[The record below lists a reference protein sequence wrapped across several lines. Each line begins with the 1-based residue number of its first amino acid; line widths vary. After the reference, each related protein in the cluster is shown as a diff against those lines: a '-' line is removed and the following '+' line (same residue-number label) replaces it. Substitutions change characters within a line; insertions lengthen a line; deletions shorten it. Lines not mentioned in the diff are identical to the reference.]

1 MKILIDEMY
10 DGFDEK
16 LTNLGHE
23 AQSVKKL
30 VNNKMPLKS
39 DYSVLT
45 YAKKNDMILVT
56 ADVENKR
63 GCDEN
68 GIKCICPNKDAV
80 FDFIVNALKE
90 FENK

>member
-45 YAKKNDMILVT
+45 YAKKN
-56 ADVENKR
+56 E
-63 GCDEN
+63 
-68 GIKCICPNKDAV
+68 
-80 FDFIVNALKE
+80 
-90 FENK
+90 